1 MRRLAALALVGLTLA
16 ACGGGGGG
24 KGNGNGGNGN
34 GNAAGDTAAESTVA
48 AGGAADDT
56 PLPAECT
63 PAPYTVTA
71 VRDGE
76 NPAGSTDFQVI
87 GAAGLPIPL
96 VPDKAQALSYEQV
109 TEQGANTDLLGYVV
123 FFGDEAF
130 GPADVSMFGG
140 YAPNEAGKGR
150 GAISIF
156 PTSTTPLAVGD
167 VLTPGPLTGL
177 DMLTTLNAISVDFKA
192 TPDELTAYLE
202 TIEGTVTILG
212 LNSTSICVEAD
223 LFWGISSGGPDAEGG
238 LTVKGIFTA
247 PLAERTLAFT

>member
-16 ACGGGGGG
+16 ACGGGGG
-24 KGNGNGGNGN
+24 KGNGGNGN
-34 GNAAGDTAAESTVA
+34 GASAGDTGAVQTTAATDGV
-48 AGGAADDT
+48 GDDT
-56 PLPAECT
+56 SLPAECT

-96 VPDKAQALSYEQV
+96 VPDKAQSLSYEQV
-109 TEQGANTDLLGYVV
+109 SEQGADTDLLGYVV

-140 YAPNEAGKGR
+140 YAPTEAGKGR

-212 LNSTSICVEAD
+212 LNRTSICVQAD
-223 LFWGISSGGPDAEGG
+223 LHWGISGGGPDADGG